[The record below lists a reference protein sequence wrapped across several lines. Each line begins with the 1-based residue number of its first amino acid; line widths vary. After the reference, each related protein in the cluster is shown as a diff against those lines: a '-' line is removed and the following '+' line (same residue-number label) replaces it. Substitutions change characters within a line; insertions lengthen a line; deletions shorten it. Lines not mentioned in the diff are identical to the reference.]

1 MIRFDH
7 VTAGYDGHTIFTDLN
22 LEFPQQQCIALMGPS
37 GMGKTTILRLIAGL
51 MKPEKGKIEGE
62 TGKISFLFQEDR
74 LLPWETALKNV
85 SLCSDPAT
93 ASRLLKQMEIEN
105 VHQYPGEMS
114 GGMQRRVAIARALAF
129 GGDLLLMDEP
139 FKGLDEELKK
149 RVAEVIC
156 ACAPRIIMTTHDVQE
171 AALMHAQ
178 ILRLDDY
185 IG

>member
-7 VTAGYDGHTIFTDLN
+7 VTAGYEGHTIFTDLN

-51 MKPEKGKIEGE
+51 MKPVKGKIEGE